1 MKRRDDTGRL
11 EDMLEAASSAVDAIK
26 DRSVEDLESDRI
38 WALGL
43 VKSLEIVGEAAARLG
58 EDTRSR
64 YPEIPWQEI
73 IGMRNRLV
81 HTYFDIDNEQ
91 VWRTL
96 TEDLPALIEALVR
109 ALDRKGAGR

>member
-11 EDMLEAASSAVDAIK
+11 DDMLEAARTAVDAIEG
-26 DRSVEDLESDRI
+26 RSIEDLEADRI

-58 EDTRSR
+58 EDTRAR
-64 YPEIPWQEI
+64 YPDIPWQEI

-96 TEDLPALIEALVR
+96 TEDLPDLIEALVS
-109 ALDRKGAGR
+109 AQEQE